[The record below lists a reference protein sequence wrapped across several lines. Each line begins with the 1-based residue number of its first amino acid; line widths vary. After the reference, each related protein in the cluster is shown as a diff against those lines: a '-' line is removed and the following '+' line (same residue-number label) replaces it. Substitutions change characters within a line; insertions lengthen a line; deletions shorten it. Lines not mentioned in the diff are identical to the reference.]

1 MKIVEAVGNGIDKLL
16 SNNLFLVE
24 AEIFTGTHESVMRPM
39 TIFGSTPSLLSSSDA
54 ENDLIPANVQSML
67 RGIDRFMRMHPTLGN
82 LTPSGMVNGGW
93 TAFLHNVTL
102 QYFNEKKMI

>member
-16 SNNLFLVE
+16 SNNPFLVK
-24 AEIFTGTHESVMRPM
+24 AEIFTGTHESVMRPL
-39 TIFGSTPSLLSSSDA
+39 TTFGSTPSLLSSSDA

-67 RGIDRFMRMHPTLGN
+67 RGIDRFMRMPPTLGN